1 MLDVFYAREE
11 SYLGLLILRH
21 DLMFKLKYMK
31 MEVAYGLASDLQLLT
46 ADTRTIKVAEIVTTL
61 NCFRN
66 PQAP

>member
-11 SYLGLLILRH
+11 AYLGLLISRH
-21 DLMFKLKYMK
+21 DFMFRLKYMK
-31 MEVAYGLASDLQLLT
+31 MEVAYGLASGPQILT